1 MDPFDQ
7 NTWPLLTDM
16 RQELRD
22 AVFDVDSEDQRRSLE
37 AQLASV
43 EQDIASGLTRYIP
56 F

>member
-22 AVFDVDSEDQRRSLE
+22 AVFDADSDAQRRSLE